1 MIKIYETRLAGFD
14 EMKEELRKMHA
25 VEADNRELRG
35 IVDHFRYQFLPENK
49 VTRGVDAV
57 TFEMCMK
64 DQATSTAEHVD
75 NLPMVYSGE
84 QEVNSTFT
92 SKTGMDESYQVG
104 QIVFTG
110 GSAH

>member
-64 DQATSTAEHVD
+64 D
-75 NLPMVYSGE
+75 
-84 QEVNSTFT
+84 
-92 SKTGMDESYQVG
+92 
-104 QIVFTG
+104 
-110 GSAH
+110 